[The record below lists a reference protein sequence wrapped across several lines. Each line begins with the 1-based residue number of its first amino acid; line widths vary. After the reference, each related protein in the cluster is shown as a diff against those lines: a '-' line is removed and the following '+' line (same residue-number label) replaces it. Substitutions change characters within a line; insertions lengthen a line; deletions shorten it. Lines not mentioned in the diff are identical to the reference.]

1 MPNFVSSTSLAA
13 AMALALAAIFLV
25 FFGDSEACAA
35 SSSTPAETNRIYSD
49 PLGRFTAPVPAGWTA
64 TTDQGIAVIKSPD
77 GSIKLS
83 ITVEEGVERD
93 DVVEA
98 AWALVSPTQKSV
110 PTQVMQGP
118 SRAGMTETWVYNYAP
133 QDGRFIQAIADVY
146 KNQVYVTLIEG
157 DQVEIGRRQAQ
168 LAIVL
173 SGFAPSGIALVD
185 LSKTIANP
193 LLPREIDELSSYVE
207 DAMKR
212 FDVPGAAVAVV
223 QGDQVLM
230 LKGFGVKKRGSA
242 DPITPQTRMMI
253 GSTGKTMTTML
264 LAHLVDE
271 GVLDWDTPVQN
282 VLPQFAVADPEL
294 SKRITVRNLVC
305 ACTGVPRRDMEFI
318 FNASTLT
325 AERVIDQLKSFEFF
339 TAFGEA
345 FQYSNQLVATAG
357 WVAAAAT
364 GSEYGKLDD
373 GYFDLIEDRVF
384 GRIGMASTTFSFENV
399 VASGDYAFPHEFG
412 TSGLRQPIAIDEE
425 KVLLPVAPAGAS
437 WSTAE
442 DMAKYLITQ
451 LNRGVAPNGVRVVSP
466 ENLLVTREPQ
476 VPVSSTMHYG
486 LGWFVDSYKGQP
498 MIQHGGNTL
507 GFTSDFA
514 FLPDSGLG
522 IVVLTNARASNDF
535 SQAVRNR
542 LFELAFDQPME
553 FDAQASLAHAQLTA
567 QFDDLANLVPVTAA
581 QVGPF
586 LGRYANPALGE
597 VELRLDGDALMLDI
611 GETVMELRLK
621 TVEANGDLRLIV
633 TTGLVAQTPVT
644 LRPTNEAQL
653 LFGEG
658 VERYEFHRSDRS

>member
-1 MPNFVSSTSLAA
+1 MPNFVSTTTLTA
-13 AMALALAAIFLV
+13 AMALALGAILLV
-25 FFGDSEACAA
+25 FFGDPNACAA
-35 SSSTPAETNRIYSD
+35 SLPRAVSSTTYSD
-49 PLGRFTAPVPAGWTA
+49 PLGRFTVPVPTGWTA
-64 TTDQGIAVIKSPD
+64 TTDQGMAVVAGPD
-77 GSIKLS
+77 GAIKLS
-83 ITVEEGVERD
+83 ITVEEGSERD
-93 DVVEA
+93 DVVER
-98 AWALVSPTQKSV
+98 AWALLRPAQRPV
-110 PTQVMQGP
+110 PTQVVQAP
-118 SRAGMTETWVYNYAP
+118 SRSGVTETWVYNYEP

-173 SGFAPSGIALVD
+173 SGFSPSGIALVD
-185 LSKTIANP
+185 LSSTIANP
-193 LLPREIDELSSYVE
+193 LLPRDIDELSSYIE

-223 QGDQVLM
+223 QRDQVLM
-230 LKGFGVKKRGSA
+230 LEGFGVKQRGAA

-264 LAHLVDE
+264 LARLADE
-271 GVLDWDTPVQN
+271 GALDWDMPVQQI
-282 VLPQFAVADPEL
+282 LPQFAVADPEL

-305 ACTGVPRRDMEFI
+305 ACTGVPRRDLEFI

-325 AERVIDQLKSFEFF
+325 AERVMDQLKTFEFF

-384 GRIGMASTTFSFENV
+384 NPIGMANTTFSFEEV
-399 VASGDYAFPHEFG
+399 IESGDYAFPHEFG
-412 TSGLRQPIAIDEE
+412 SNGLRQPIAIDEE

-442 DMAKYLITQ
+442 DMAKYLVTQ
-451 LNRGVAPNGVRVVSP
+451 LNRGVAPNGVQVVSA
-466 ENLLVTREPQ
+466 ENLLITREPQ

-514 FLPDSGLG
+514 FLPNSGLG
-522 IVVLTNARASNDF
+522 IVVLTNARASNEF
-535 SQAVRNR
+535 NQAVRNR

-553 FDAQASLAHAQLTA
+553 FDAQASLAHAQLMM
-567 QFDDLANLVPVTAA
+567 QFDDLANLASVNAA

-586 LGRYANPALGE
+586 LGRFANPTLGE
-597 VELRLDGDALMLDI
+597 VELRLDGDALVLDI

-621 TVEANGDLRLIV
+621 RVEANGDLQMMV

-644 LRPTNEAQL
+644 LSQTGVVQL
-653 LFGEG
+653 IFGEG
-658 VERYEFHRSDRS
+658 IERYEFQRE